1 MPALLEPPLP
11 CSAFPAR
18 THAGPQRGRGQDVA
32 LLCLSGSRAAPL
44 QLSGL
49 AFGHSLSCSGPSDP
63 GDDPRSRARAGRHL
77 LVSVAPSCFASP
89 RRQGSSLEAPRLK
102 LGEELKQLGTA
113 GAEAWCRTGSRQ
125 SCRGFV
131 AACPTWHP
139 RSLHLSEG
147 TPGTAIKHSSQSPLQ
162 CSTAQI
168 SP

>member
-18 THAGPQRGRGQDVA
+18 THAGPRTGRGQDVA
-32 LLCLSGSRAAPL
+32 LLRLSGSRAAPL
-44 QLSGL
+44 QLSEL

-63 GDDPRSRARAGRHL
+63 GDDPRSCARAGRHR

-89 RRQGSSLEAPRLK
+89 RRQGSSLEA

-131 AACPTWHP
+131 VTCPTWRP
-139 RSLHLSEG
+139 RSLHLSQ
-147 TPGTAIKHSSQSPLQ
+147 GTAIKHSSQSPLQ

-168 SP
+168 GP